1 MIATI
6 TIALLLARISV
17 VAVGESVRL
26 LGSLLLLLVGR
37 PGITAQE
44 AQPSLP
50 KPEPEPVVI
59 TASVA
64 KPFVYR
70 EALQRDRLTGQL
82 V

>member
-1 MIATI
+1 MISII
-6 TIALLLARISV
+6 TTAILLARISV
-17 VAVGESVRL
+17 IATGECVRL

-50 KPEPEPVVI
+50 KPEPVVI
-59 TASVA
+59 TAAAA

-70 EALQRDRLTGQL
+70 QALQRDQLTGQL